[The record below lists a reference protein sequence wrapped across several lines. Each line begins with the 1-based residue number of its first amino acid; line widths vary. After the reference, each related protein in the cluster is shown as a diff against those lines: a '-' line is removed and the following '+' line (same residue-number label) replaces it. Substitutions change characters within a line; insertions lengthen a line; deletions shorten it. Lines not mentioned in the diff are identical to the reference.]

1 MIAIRGEPQQANP
14 ELCRFVVEE
23 HLLLAGR
30 SHLCP
35 DAASARGAPLLEALF
50 AIPGVTQALVS
61 GDTVTLQKSGAP
73 TWQEIGPQ
81 VGRVLRAHLESGA
94 KFAPPAPPTASLTPA
109 GASELASRVR
119 HLLETQVNPGVA
131 SHGGKIELV
140 EIRGSS
146 AILKMSGGCQGC
158 GSAKATLKLG
168 VEKALRAQIPE
179 ITEVI
184 DVTDH
189 SAGRNPYFA
198 AT

>member
-1 MIAIRGEPQQANP
+1 MPVARIFA
-14 ELCRFVVEE
+14 
-23 HLLLAGR
+23 
-30 SHLCP
+30 P
-35 DAASARGAPLLEALF
+35 DCGAAQGSPLLEALF
-50 AIPGVTQALVS
+50 AIEGVTQALIS
-61 GDTVTLQKSGAP
+61 GDCLTLQKSSDQ
-73 TWQEIGPQ
+73 TWQEIGRQ

-94 KFAPPAPPTASLTPA
+94 RFVPPPTRPLTPSSA
-109 GASELASRVR
+109 GPELASRVR
-119 HLLETQVNPGVA
+119 HVLETQVNPGVA

-189 SAGRNPYFA
+189 SAGSNPYYSPEA
-198 AT
+198 